1 MILERVNLKLKK
13 NLAGSQLNS
22 AKKTTTEEDVELNEE
37 LIKIYL
43 EAVEKYVI
51 AIQERKFHLS
61 MLENREA
68 KVCQY
73 CNFRAILGYRKF
85 HGSSRFGFLI
95 NFKNFKSS
103 Y

>member
-43 EAVEKYVI
+43 EAVEKYVA
-51 AIQERKFHLS
+51 AIQEGKFHYPYLKTEKLKFAS
-61 MLENREA
+61 TVILERFA
-68 KVCQY
+68 
-73 CNFRAILGYRKF
+73 GYRRRANPKI
-85 HGSSRFGFLI
+85 L
-95 NFKNFKSS
+95 

>member
-37 LIKIYL
+37 LIKICL
-43 EAVEKYVI
+43 QVVEKYVT
-51 AIQERKFHLS
+51 AIPERKFHLS
-61 MLENREA
+61 MLEDKEA

-73 CNFRAILGYRKF
+73 CNFRTICRIAEI
-85 HGSSRFGFLI
+85 S
-95 NFKNFKSS
+95 
-103 Y
+103 